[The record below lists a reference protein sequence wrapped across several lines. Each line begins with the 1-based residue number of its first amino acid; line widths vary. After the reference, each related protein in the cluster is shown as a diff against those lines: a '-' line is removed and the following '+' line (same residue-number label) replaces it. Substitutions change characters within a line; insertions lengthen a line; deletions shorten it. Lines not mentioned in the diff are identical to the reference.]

1 MSFSLEHLDD
11 RPRPAAASPRSSIA
25 DDDVNWYPLVRAAF
39 LAALTAFLVKLV
51 SLGFFAARAGI
62 QLEIQFWRGWIPHL
76 SMQTPPDEFAQ
87 IVTRSTL
94 VMAVV
99 ATVLFTVQVLRTN
112 ADRMVVWGWSM
123 GVFVAFETLLLELL
137 RHALEPPVVDTTT
150 VWRTAIPLTAGAAI
164 AVVYSLITRERVER
178 PAAAVPL
185 AVVATADGSRAVDTR
200 PGAHRGEVPPPAVAV
215 PVGASVFGDG
225 APEPSFEPSPEPV
238 PAAWPPPRPVA
249 EPVPALVGAAA
260 PPPPPAA
267 ASATVAAAL
276 AAASVPNR
284 VVDTRPQA
292 AAAPDPLDLP
302 APRRAVAPRPAADVG
317 PAPIVDTRPAAQRDP
332 DAVVG
337 AEPRAGGG
345 TAPA

>member
-11 RPRPAAASPRSSIA
+11 RRRPAAPSGPSYA

-150 VWRTAIPLTAGAAI
+150 V
-164 AVVYSLITRERVER
+164 
-178 PAAAVPL
+178 
-185 AVVATADGSRAVDTR
+185 
-200 PGAHRGEVPPPAVAV
+200 
-215 PVGASVFGDG
+215 
-225 APEPSFEPSPEPV
+225 
-238 PAAWPPPRPVA
+238 
-249 EPVPALVGAAA
+249 
-260 PPPPPAA
+260 
-267 ASATVAAAL
+267 
-276 AAASVPNR
+276 
-284 VVDTRPQA
+284 
-292 AAAPDPLDLP
+292 
-302 APRRAVAPRPAADVG
+302 
-317 PAPIVDTRPAAQRDP
+317 
-332 DAVVG
+332 
-337 AEPRAGGG
+337 
-345 TAPA
+345 

>member
-1 MSFSLEHLDD
+1 MPFSLEHLDD
-11 RPRPAAASPRSSIA
+11 RPRPAAPSRPAYT

-39 LAALTAFLVKLV
+39 LAALAAFLVKLV

-99 ATVLFTVQVLRTN
+99 ATVLFTVQVLRTD

-150 VWRTAIPLTAGAAI
+150 VWRTATPLPAGAAI
-164 AVVYSLITRERVER
+164 AVVYSLITRGRVER

-185 AVVATADGSRAVDTR
+185 AVVATVDGSRAVDTR
-200 PGAHRGEVPPPAVAV
+200 PGAHRGEPLSGTSSFADHAVAAGGSVLVDPTPDSSPALV
-215 PVGASVFGDG
+215 PAAVRADVPQVGA
-225 APEPSFEPSPEPV
+225 PV
-238 PAAWPPPRPVA
+238 PARATH
-249 EPVPALVGAAA
+249 VPMPSTALSAS
-260 PPPPPAA
+260 
-267 ASATVAAAL
+267 SATVAAAL

-292 AAAPDPLDLP
+292 ATSDMLTTRHIAPQ
-302 APRRAVAPRPAADVG
+302 RAADVG
-317 PAPIVDTRPAAQRDP
+317 SVSIS
-332 DAVVG
+332 DARLPVL
-337 AEPRAGGG
+337 ADDRME
-345 TAPA
+345 

>member
-1 MSFSLEHLDD
+1 MPFSLEHLDD
-11 RPRPAAASPRSSIA
+11 RPRPAAPSRPSYA

-99 ATVLFTVQVLRTN
+99 ATVLFTIQVLRTD

-185 AVVATADGSRAVDTR
+185 AVVATVDGSRAVDTR
-200 PGAHRGEVPPPAVAV
+200 PGAHRGEVPPPAVAA
-215 PVGASVFGDG
+215 GASVFGD
-225 APEPSFEPSPEPV
+225 AAPVPEPP
-238 PAAWPPPRPVA
+238 PAAWPPPRPAA
-249 EPVPALVGAAA
+249 EPVPALVGATPA
-260 PPPPPAA
+260 PAPATT
-267 ASATVAAAL
+267 SATVAAAL

-284 VVDTRPQA
+284 VVDTRRPA
-292 AAAPDPLDLP
+292 APAPDPLDLP
-302 APRRAVAPRPAADVG
+302 APRRAEPRPAADVG

-332 DAVVG
+332 AAAVG
-337 AEPRAGGG
+337 ADPRIDGG
-345 TAPA
+345 TTPA